1 MVRSEACA
9 TRTGK
14 FSWKYPDP
22 SSFGEE
28 ERFLTQPNGGIA
40 QNKLRSPSGEGCPRR
55 PVSHDWRAATR
66 QLLNTADTP
75 VLQHK
80 PIFSPRTG
88 RDRKTAL
95 PGCRN

>member
-1 MVRSEACA
+1 MVQSEACA

-22 SSFGEE
+22 SSFAEE

-40 QNKLRSPSGEGCPRR
+40 QNKPRSPIGEGGPRR
-55 PVSHDWRAATR
+55 LVWHDWRAATR
-66 QLLNTADTP
+66 QLMKTADKP

-80 PIFSPRTG
+80 PIISRRTVPDG
-88 RDRKTAL
+88 KTT
-95 PGCRN
+95 PSRI